1 MPVKNISNTRP
12 MGAAALRNVERQRQ
26 MAQALQGQAMQPL
39 RGGRMAGR
47 VYVPDSP
54 MQGVAKLGQMLAGTY
69 VQNKADEREAQIQ
82 ADQRQ
87 AFATDMQAYQDSIK
101 GTPMIPGRPE
111 VQAVDEVQGVREGGN
126 PYDIFT
132 GGNTHIPAIPH
143 QDAVAG
149 QEAIQAQAAIPGM
162 DRGQAAMQHLI
173 NSQNPMAQK
182 MGMSIYEKSLEEP
195 TPQSRLGKLK
205 ADQAKTKPGS
215 PEWSQFE
222 QQIKANAHIKPP
234 NNITV
239 VNQAALEQHGAIKM
253 ADVYAPLYAEW
264 RAGDKA
270 SQVASNITN
279 LHTARDTLME
289 NPEIVGVL
297 NSLMPDAV
305 VAWTNPDLM
314 KVKESVATV
323 VQQNLKA
330 ILGGQFTEKEGEN
343 LIRRAFNPALGA
355 KENLRRIN
363 LLITQM
369 ESALKQKEKM
379 ARYWEDNGF
388 SLRGF
393 RGGDVARSQ
402 FDHLDVFGKL
412 TEKEEGME
420 LVKGI
425 DEEGNL
431 IYSTHSKKNST
442 TTKQVTPPPAGFVIQ
457 Q

>member
-1 MPVKNISNTRP
+1 MAVITNNSIRP
-12 MGAAALRNVERQRQ
+12 MGKNALRSVERQRQ
-26 MAQALQGQAMQPL
+26 MASALQGQSMQPL
-39 RGGRMAGR
+39 RGQMAGR
-47 VYVPDSP
+47 TYVGASP
-54 MQGVAKLGQMLAGTY
+54 WQGAEKLAQMLAGTY
-69 VQNKADEREAQIQ
+69 VQGKADDRETQIED
-82 ADQRQ
+82 DQRQ
-87 AFATDMQAYQDSIK
+87 AFMTDMNAYQDSIK
-101 GTPMIPGRPE
+101 GTPAVAGRPE
-111 VQAVDEVQGVREGGN
+111 VQAVDEIQGVREGGN
-126 PYDIFT
+126 KYDIFT
-132 GGNTHIPAIPH
+132 GGNTNIPAVQH
-143 QDAVAG
+143 QDAIAG

-182 MGMSIYEKSLEEP
+182 IGASVFEKSLEAP
-195 TPQSRLGKLK
+195 KPQSTLGKLRF
-205 ADQAKTKPGS
+205 DQKNTVPGT
-215 PEWSQFE
+215 PEHEAYQD
-222 QQIKANAHIKPP
+222 QIKKNAHIKPAD
-234 NNITV
+234 NITV

-279 LHTARDTLME
+279 LHTARDTLIN
-289 NPEIVGVL
+289 NPNLTGVFKGL
-297 NSLMPDAV
+297 LSDTLI
-305 VAWTNPDLM
+305 AWTNPDLM

-343 LIRRAFNPALGA
+343 LIRRAFNPQLGA

-379 ARYWEDNGF
+379 ARHWEDNGF
-388 SLRGF
+388 SLSGF

-402 FDHLDVFGKL
+402 FDHLGVFGKL

-425 DEEGNL
+425 DDEGNL
-431 IYSTHSKKNST
+431 ITYTPSSTGGATGGWRNL
-442 TTKQVTPPPAGFVIQ
+442 
-457 Q
+457 

>member
-1 MPVKNISNTRP
+1 MAVITNNSIRP
-12 MGAAALRNVERQRQ
+12 MGKNALRSVERQRQ
-26 MAQALQGQAMQPL
+26 MASALQGQSMQPL
-39 RGGRMAGR
+39 RGQMAGR
-47 VYVPDSP
+47 VYVPPSP
-54 MQGVAKLGQMLAGTY
+54 FQGAAKLAQMLAGTY
-69 VQNKADEREAQIQ
+69 GQRKADDRETQIED
-82 ADQRQ
+82 DQRQ
-87 AFATDMQAYQDSIK
+87 AFMTDMNAYQDSIK
-101 GTPMIPGRPE
+101 GTPAVAGRPE
-111 VQAVDEVQGVREGGN
+111 VQAVDEIQGVREGGN
-126 PYDIFT
+126 KYDIFT
-132 GGNTHIPAIPH
+132 GGNTNIPAVQH
-143 QDAVAG
+143 QDAIAG

-182 MGMSIYEKSLEEP
+182 IGASVFEKSLEAP
-195 TPQSRLGKLK
+195 KPQSTLGKLRF
-205 ADQAKTKPGS
+205 DQKNTVPGT
-215 PEWSQFE
+215 PEHEAYQD
-222 QQIKANAHIKPP
+222 QIKKNAHIKPAD
-234 NNITV
+234 NITV

-279 LHTARDTLME
+279 LHTARDTLIN
-289 NPEIVGVL
+289 NPNLTGVFKGL
-297 NSLMPDAV
+297 LSDTLI
-305 VAWTNPDLM
+305 AWTNPDLM

-343 LIRRAFNPALGA
+343 LIRRAFNPQLGA

-379 ARYWEDNGF
+379 ARHWEDNGF
-388 SLRGF
+388 SLSGF

-402 FDHLDVFGKL
+402 FDHLGVFGKL

-425 DEEGNL
+425 DDEGNL
-431 IYSTHSKKNST
+431 ITYTPSSTGGATGGWRNL
-442 TTKQVTPPPAGFVIQ
+442 
-457 Q
+457 

>member
-1 MPVKNISNTRP
+1 MGKN
-12 MGAAALRNVERQRQ
+12 ALRSVERQRQ
-26 MAQALQGQAMQPL
+26 MASALQGQSMQPL
-39 RGGRMAGR
+39 RGQMAGR
-47 VYVPDSP
+47 VYVPPSP
-54 MQGVAKLGQMLAGTY
+54 FQGAEKLAQMLAGTY

-101 GTPMIPGRPE
+101 GTPAVLGRPE

-195 TPQSRLGKLK
+195 TPQSPLGKLQY
-205 ADQAKTKPGS
+205 DQKNTVPGT
-215 PEWSQFE
+215 PEHEAYQA
-222 QQIKANAHIKPP
+222 QIKRNAYIKPAD
-234 NNITV
+234 NITV
-239 VNQAALEQHGAIKM
+239 VNEAALENFGAKEM
-253 ADVYAPLYAEW
+253 ARVYAPMYAEW

-279 LHTARDTLME
+279 LHTARDTLIN
-289 NPEIVGVL
+289 NPNLTGVFKGL
-297 NSLMPDAV
+297 LSDTLI
-305 VAWTNPDLM
+305 AWTNPDLM

-343 LIRRAFNPALGA
+343 LIRRAFNPQLGA

-379 ARYWEDNGF
+379 ARHWENNKF
-388 SLRGF
+388 SLFGF

-402 FDHLDVFGKL
+402 FDHLNVFGKL

-420 LVKGI
+420 LVKSI

-431 IYSTHSKKNST
+431 ITYTPSSTGGST
-442 TTKQVTPPPAGFVIQ
+442 GGWRNL
-457 Q
+457 